1 MVVKSMSNQGFADRD
16 IAKPAGCPE
25 WAVKKYRSQ
34 GRSFTMD
41 QLKQALRRGVE
52 YETAVKT
59 GLLGDKMAVELFI
72 SEYSKKE

>member
-1 MVVKSMSNQGFADRD
+1 
-16 IAKPAGCPE
+16 
-25 WAVKKYRSQ
+25 
-34 GRSFTMD
+34 
-41 QLKQALRRGVE
+41 VE